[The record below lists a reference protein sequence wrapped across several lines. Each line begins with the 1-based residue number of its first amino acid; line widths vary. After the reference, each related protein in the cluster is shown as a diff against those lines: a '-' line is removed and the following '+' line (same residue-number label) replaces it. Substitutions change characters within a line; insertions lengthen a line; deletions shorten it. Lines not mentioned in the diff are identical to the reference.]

1 MLPQA
6 LQVLQPPG
14 QTLRS
19 LLPAVHQWLWCWLG
33 GCLGGP
39 EQQPRTL
46 GEQGPPSHPRVS
58 ALPGAQHSATHSPA
72 HPHFPG
78 LEPLCSGL
86 PPSSPPSLTS
96 WSRREP
102 GQLGTF
108 PRSAEC
114 RRAPAHPYWG
124 GGRGSGSGVRTEV
137 QGTLSRSW
145 GRHVRRGHRAVSLQG
160 RAPVPRPRAQSV
172 PAAGGPRC
180 PALPSASQG
189 WEVQGWASH
198 PAPPPGQL
206 WAGAAWTP
214 RARWAPRGRRSLPLS
229 FPLSFRGA
237 AC

>member
-108 PRSAEC
+108 PRSAES

-124 GGRGSGSGVRTEV
+124 GGRGSWRSARTALSPLPWEGVLWARLWSARDLRVSWSQFPHLFQGVR
-137 QGTLSRSW
+137 
-145 GRHVRRGHRAVSLQG
+145 
-160 RAPVPRPRAQSV
+160 
-172 PAAGGPRC
+172 
-180 PALPSASQG
+180 
-189 WEVQGWASH
+189 
-198 PAPPPGQL
+198 
-206 WAGAAWTP
+206 
-214 RARWAPRGRRSLPLS
+214 
-229 FPLSFRGA
+229 
-237 AC
+237 